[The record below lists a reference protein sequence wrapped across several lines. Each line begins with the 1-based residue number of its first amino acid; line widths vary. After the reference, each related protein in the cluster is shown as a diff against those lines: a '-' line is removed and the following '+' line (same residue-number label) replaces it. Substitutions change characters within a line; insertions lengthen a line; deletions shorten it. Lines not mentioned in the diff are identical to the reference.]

1 MDFNHLR
8 NRRKARCTKKKKRL
22 TFLEFVFTF
31 AAAKKKVESSISIFS
46 NQNAI

>member
-8 NRRKARCTKKKKRL
+8 NRRKARCIKKKKRL

-31 AAAKKKVESSISIFS
+31 AAAKRKWSLPSVFFPNKTR
-46 NQNAI
+46 